1 MWLIFI
7 QALQLERSPKNH
19 TDIGVSAQ
27 VCDTVTDAVAVADG
41 TAVTPFRSGLE
52 ISIRWK

>member
-7 QALQLERSPKNH
+7 QALQLERSPENH

-27 VCDTVTDAVAVADG
+27 VCDTVTDTVAVTDEM
-41 TAVTPFRSGLE
+41 VTTP
-52 ISIRWK
+52 ISE